1 MKKCIALLLVL
12 TMLMSGASVF
22 AKTTEPLSLKEK
34 ISFEDAVKEADKAF
48 DEVQKEVE
56 IFDFL
61 SDYARI
67 NMAMKLMNVSISSG
81 LNKTKNEDEI
91 NRLAKRAKEY
101 PERYD
106 PIKIITGAKM
116 HMQNTYIPNYNELSA
131 YEKDLVNDIADGEF
145 TKYMANIEDEMAK
158 MAESKYN
165 LTTPKKNANIVFSD
179 VKEENWYYDAVT
191 EMTAMGLF
199 NGKTEH
205 VNGVGT
211 FAPDDTIT
219 EVEFLAILCRM
230 IFDGVKVDTEGQWY
244 HTDLWGN
251 NKTEI
256 ETPWYGD
263 YYTILVMNDVYLPAW
278 KIEGISDTQTISR
291 ENMATLIARA
301 IHVSRCWSD
310 TLYDDMKKDLSA
322 IVADYEK
329 VSEFDEVGVKVAYHT
344 GIMTGDENGNITPR
358 DTATRAEAAA
368 VLYRLYNLLN
378 SNKN

>member
-1 MKKCIALLLVL
+1 MKKCIALLLAL

-67 NMAMKLMNVSISSG
+67 NMAMKLMNVSISSD
-81 LNKTKNEDEI
+81 LNKKENEVDI
-91 NRLAKRAKEY
+91 NRLAQRAKEY
-101 PERYD
+101 PERRD
-106 PIKIITGAKM
+106 PIKIITSARM
-116 HMQNTYIPNYNELSA
+116 HMQNAYTPNYNELSA
-131 YEKDLVNDIADGEF
+131 YEKDLVNDIADAEF
-145 TKYMANIEDEMAK
+145 TKYMANIENEITQ

-165 LTTPKKNANIVFSD
+165 LTMPEKNINIIFSD
-179 VKEENWYYDAVT
+179 VNEESWYYEAVT

-199 NGKTEH
+199 NGKTEL

-219 EVEFLAILCRM
+219 EVEFLTILCRM
-230 IFDGVKVDTEGQWY
+230 IFDGVELDVENKWY
-244 HTDLWGN
+244 HTDLKG

-263 YYTILVMNDVYLPAW
+263 YYTILVMNDVSLPAW
-278 KIEGISDTQTISR
+278 EIVGISDTQTISR
-291 ENMATLIARA
+291 GNMATLIARA
-301 IHVSRCWSD
+301 IHVSRCWSE
-310 TLYDDMKKDLSA
+310 TLYDDMKKDLGA

-329 VSEFDEVGVKVAYHT
+329 VSEFDEVGVKVAYHE
-344 GIMTGDENGNITPR
+344 GIMTGDGNGNINPS
-358 DTATRAEAAA
+358 DTATRAEAAV
-368 VLYRLYNLLN
+368 VLYRLYNLLK
-378 SNKN
+378 SNDN